1 MAWFREKK
9 KNPAGGRGITNFTNE
24 LWAAGSKSHKQHDDT
39 YDPRKYYAVVRETAL
54 IKCLCARVPVRV
66 RAKER
71 AFVHLG
77 IASMTHTFA
86 RGAHASS
93 PPSLTSPVSVI
104 ASIHPSI
111 CPLHSSP
118 LVSSLLLS
126 APLLSASPLP
136 IDFCSFQLS
145 LLINSNGPVLC
156 KKTRVKISSSNVEL
170 CHRPISEKSPSPL
183 FTWRHLTF
191 FDVTKGIVSEMPP
204 HMCFV
209 FVPL

>member
-1 MAWFREKK
+1 MRRRDSERKK
-9 KNPAGGRGITNFTNE
+9 KNTAGGRGITNFTNE
-24 LWAAGSKSHKQHDDT
+24 PGQNRTNKHGDT

-66 RAKER
+66 GAKER

-136 IDFCSFQLS
+136 MDFCSFQLS
-145 LLINSNGPVLC
+145 LVIDSNGRVLC
-156 KKTRVKISSSNVEL
+156 KKKTHNNF
-170 CHRPISEKSPSPL
+170 L
-183 FTWRHLTF
+183 F
-191 FDVTKGIVSEMPP
+191 
-204 HMCFV
+204 
-209 FVPL
+209 